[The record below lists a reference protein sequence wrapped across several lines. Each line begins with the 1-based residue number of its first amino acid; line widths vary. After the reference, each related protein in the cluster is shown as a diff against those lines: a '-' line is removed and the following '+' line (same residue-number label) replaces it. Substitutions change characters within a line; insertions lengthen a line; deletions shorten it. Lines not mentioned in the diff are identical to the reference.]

1 MELLIK
7 DIKHVKELVLLANN
21 KKYADYDIDC
31 QHGRYVIDLKSIMG
45 MLSMDYPKKV
55 ELTIRADKKI
65 QDEFYKEV
73 NDIE

>member
-45 MLSMDYPKKV
+45 MLSMGYPKKV

>member
-45 MLSMDYPKKV
+45 MLSMGYPKKV
-55 ELTIRADKKI
+55 ELTIRAKKK
-65 QDEFYKEV
+65 YKM
-73 NDIE
+73 NFIRK